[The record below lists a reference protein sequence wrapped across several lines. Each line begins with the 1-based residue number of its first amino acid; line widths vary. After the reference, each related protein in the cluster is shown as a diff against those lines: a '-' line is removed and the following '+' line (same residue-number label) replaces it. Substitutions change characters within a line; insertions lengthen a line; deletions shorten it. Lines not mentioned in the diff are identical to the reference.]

1 MSMKTIRPFYFILLT
16 CGLFILTSCI
26 VKDSPAPGCVEYL
39 LIAPMGGCN
48 GKTILTDLELEGFPE
63 CAKVTVNN
71 CNGGVL
77 AVQNECSEA
86 LSLSNF
92 EIPPGESFNL
102 DVQPDSDGG
111 FVLVRTP
118 SNFSDFTPTTDQTIQ
133 ITGAIGDQ
141 TLAMAFLKTAQLCE

>member
-1 MSMKTIRPFYFILLT
+1 MKTIRPFYFILLT
-16 CGLFILTSCI
+16 CGFFIITGCI
-26 VKDSPAPGCVEYL
+26 VKESPAPGCVEYL
-39 LIAPMGGCN
+39 LIAPMGGCS

-77 AVQNECSEA
+77 AVQNDCSEA

-92 EIPPGESFNL
+92 EIAPGESFNL

-118 SNFSDFTPTTDQTIQ
+118 SNFSDYSPSEDQFIEIIGT
-133 ITGAIGDQ
+133 IGDQ
-141 TLAMAFLKTAQLCE
+141 ALTISLTKTAPLCK